1 MSVIIKDMEMPV
13 DCLACRISCKNEHY
27 LEDGRPFDCPLEE
40 AKTGDLISRAD
51 AMARIANDNVVGG
64 MERINEYNNST
75 EFNDYLDG
83 ISDAITTVFC
93 DVPSADITETDGV
106 ITIEKQSAKD
116 VGEIKHIV
124 IHSPNYTRYF
134 YNESMPT
141 SAEAVHKPDYSFEAD
156 MVKRLRQAV
165 AVPQSEQYKKGFEDA
180 KRAFLLE
187 YARESENMRKRN
199 AQLEVMFNAQKAI
212 SAEAVQVVRCKD
224 CRWYRDTFFNS
235 KVNPYCVK
243 EFDEEFGALRGGI
256 TEDSFC
262 SYGERKGGDE

>member
-13 DCLACRISCKNEHY
+13 DCLACWISCKNEHY

-83 ISDAITTVFC
+83 ISDAIITVFC

-116 VGEIKHIV
+116 VGEIKHI
-124 IHSPNYTRYF
+124 IIRSPNYTRYF
-134 YNESMPT
+134 YNESMPI
-141 SAEAVHKPDYSFEAD
+141 SAEAVHKPDYSYEAD
-156 MVKRLRQAV
+156 MVKRLRAVQEAQATQGWI
-165 AVPQSEQYKKGFEDA
+165 PCSERLPDVGEIVIASWSDLWSDAIVFARRYCEDDWEWA
-180 KRAFLLE
+180 YEQGSDYWESARD
-187 YARESENMRKRN
+187 YDRESNP
-199 AQLEVMFNAQKAI
+199 
-212 SAEAVQVVRCKD
+212 EA
-224 CRWYRDTFFNS
+224 WMPLPE
-235 KVNPYCVK
+235 PYEPK
-243 EFDEEFGALRGGI
+243 TERRG
-256 TEDSFC
+256 
-262 SYGERKGGDE
+262 